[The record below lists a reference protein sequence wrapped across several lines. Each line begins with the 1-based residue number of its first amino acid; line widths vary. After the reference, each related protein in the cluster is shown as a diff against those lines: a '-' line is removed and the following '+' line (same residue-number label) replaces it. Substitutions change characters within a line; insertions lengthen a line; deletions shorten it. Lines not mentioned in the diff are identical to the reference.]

1 MNSDRPVLSVVV
13 PMYNEAEVIAPL
25 FDRVLPVLESITDD
39 FEIVCVDDGSTDN
52 TLDLLR
58 AWNRRDKRVKAI
70 SLTRNFGKEAALT
83 AGLRTSS
90 GQAVVPLDADLQDP
104 PEVIPQLVEKWREGF
119 DMVLAV
125 RSDRAGDSWLKRK
138 SAALFYSVIN
148 RMSTTPIPDNTGDFR
163 LMSRKVI
170 DALLKLGE
178 RNRFMKGIFG
188 WVGFSQT
195 SIYYSRPSRVA
206 GTSKWH
212 YWKLW
217 NFALDG
223 MLSFSTAPLRIWTY
237 LGVIVAL
244 FALSYMTYVIA
255 RTLILGVEVPGYASI
270 IVLLLFTSGLN
281 MIGLGII
288 GEYLGRVFME
298 VKKRPLYLV
307 DEEIGIGD
315 GESNDMEQVG

>member
-125 RSDRAGDSWLKRK
+125 RSDRGGDSWLKRK

-315 GESNDMEQVG
+315 GESNDMEQVS

>member
-1 MNSDRPVLSVVV
+1 MNSERPLLSVVV

-58 AWNRRDKRVKAI
+58 AWNRRDKRVKTI

-83 AGLRTSS
+83 AGLRISS

-148 RMSTTPIPDNTGDFR
+148 RMSTTPVPDNTGDFR

-195 SIYYSRPSRVA
+195 SIHYSRPSRVA

-255 RTLILGVEVPGYASI
+255 KTLIFGADVPGYASI

-315 GESNDMEQVG
+315 GESNDMEQVS